1 VRIGASLR
9 SGYGAVD
16 ARTGARYMIE
26 RAAAANAAGLDSLFI
41 GDHHNVGGAPYYQNV
56 PMLGRLLA
64 EWGDNPAGALFLLPL
79 WHPVLLAE
87 QVGTLASIAS
97 GRFIVQCALGGGDAQ
112 FAAFDV
118 PLRRRPSRF
127 EATLDIMRRLCAGE
141 TVTTDAPFRIER
153 ARISPVPPE
162 PIEVWIGAAAP
173 PAIDRAARLG
183 DGFLAGPE
191 TVAEESR
198 VIDEYLERCA
208 EHDRKPTAIAIR
220 RDVHV
225 AATSQEARN
234 TVQPIIDAGYR
245 GFSPDALVYGS
256 VAEVADA
263 FARLGALGYTDVI
276 IRHLVDDQ
284 TRVLE
289 SFESLGYV
297 RGALME
303 N

>member
-1 VRIGASLR
+1 MV
-9 SGYGAVD
+9 
-16 ARTGARYMIE
+16 E
-26 RAAAANAAGLDSLFI
+26 RAAAARSAGLDSLFV

-87 QVGTLASIAS
+87 QVGTLASIVQ

-118 PLRRRPSRF
+118 PIRQRPSRF
-127 EATLDIMRRLCAGE
+127 EATLDILRRLCAGE
-141 TVTTDAPFRIER
+141 TVSTDAPFRVER

-162 PIEVWIGAAAP
+162 PIEVWIGAAAA

-198 VIDEYLERCA
+198 VIDEYRDRCA
-208 EHDRKPTAIAIR
+208 AHGREPKAIAIR

-225 AATSQEARN
+225 AATSQAARDA
-234 TVQPIIDAGYR
+234 VEPILEKGYR
-245 GFSPDALVYGS
+245 GFSSDALVYGS

-276 IRHLVDDQ
+276 IRHIVDDQ
-284 TRVLE
+284 SRVLE

-297 RGALME
+297 RGALMDG
-303 N
+303 